1 MVDDQPSADAEG
13 FGVKIRTKGY
23 RTVDLAWILVG
34 VLCALNAWMIW
45 SHEAEA
51 KARGVEIRAGQDRQ
65 TQSNY
70 FMACIFSTPEAEKRA
85 EFRNESSWCA
95 KMSKMR

>member
-1 MVDDQPSADAEG
+1 MADDQPTADAEG

-34 VLCALNAWMIW
+34 VLCGLNGWMIW

-51 KARGVEIRAGQDRQ
+51 KMRGIEIRSGQRDVV
-65 TQSNY
+65 QSNA
-70 FMACIFSTPEAEKRA
+70 FLACIVASPEANRMR
-85 EFRNESSWCA
+85 EFAGENSFCARMA
-95 KMSKMR
+95 KMK